1 MRIDA
6 IDAATLGTRPSLSH
20 VTAREEVQ
28 GLLAA
33 LRLPLDARSRHR
45 VAMRAEWFAN
55 AGTPLDVGDI
65 LVD

>member
-1 MRIDA
+1 M
-6 IDAATLGTRPSLSH
+6 
-20 VTAREEVQ
+20 TAREEVQ